1 MVTHSMATKQRYA
14 DGLTP
19 ADPLLAL
26 ASNIFKREAESL
38 REHLRP
44 QTGIPDPE
52 EIHQARIAVRRLRV
66 ALRAFRGFMPAQAE
80 EFRPEFRW
88 LGQVLGEARDLD
100 VYAESLRA
108 SGAGTAATRAKI
120 EKSLERSRSAAYD
133 HLRALLASQRYAR
146 LMTTFGDFVATEPP
160 PGVQR
165 RWRSLRI
172 RDAVRGD
179 LRESLKRV
187 LKLGR
192 KVDGDS
198 PPEKLHK
205 LRIRAKRLRYES
217 EFYMDFYP
225 ELRDLM
231 RGTKH
236 LQDLLGSYRDACN
249 AADRLRDLARRSKS
263 SKPGKAALAPL
274 IRALT
279 ESAAEVRRGFPAAW
293 RRFEKVADAAKLGR

>member
-1 MVTHSMATKQRYA
+1 MASEQRYA

-26 ASNIFKREAESL
+26 AGNIFKREATALS
-38 REHLRP
+38 EHLRP

-66 ALRAFRGFMPAQAE
+66 ALRAFRGFTPTLTE
-80 EFRPEFRW
+80 EFRPEFQW

-108 SGAGTAATRAKI
+108 NGAGTAAIRAKI
-120 EKSLERSRSAAYD
+120 EKGIDRARIEAYE
-133 HLRALLASQRYAR
+133 HLRSLLASAR
-146 LMTTFGDFVATEPP
+146 FAKLKKGFAHFVETEPP
-160 PGVQR
+160 RGVQR

-172 RDAVRGD
+172 QDAVRGD

-192 KVDGDS
+192 KVDNDS

-225 ELRDLM
+225 DLRDLTK
-231 RGTKH
+231 GTKH

-249 AADRLRDLARRSKS
+249 AADRLQTAVRRSKNS
-263 SKPGKAALAPL
+263 ASAKAAITPL
-274 IRALT
+274 IRAQN
-279 ESAAEVRRGFPAAW
+279 ESAAEVRRRFPAAW
-293 RRFEKVADAAKLGR
+293 RRFEKVADKAKLGR

>member
-1 MVTHSMATKQRYA
+1 MAAEQRYA
-14 DGLTP
+14 DGLTS

-26 ASNIFKREAESL
+26 AGNIFKREAASL
-38 REHLRP
+38 RDHLRP

-52 EIHQARIAVRRLRV
+52 EIHQARIAVRRIRV
-66 ALRAFRGFMPAQAE
+66 ALRAFRGFMPTHAE

-100 VYAESLRA
+100 VYAESLKT
-108 SGAGTAATRAKI
+108 SGAGTAAIRAKI
-120 EKSLERSRSAAYD
+120 EKGLDRARTEAYG
-133 HLRALLASQRYAR
+133 HLRSLLASDR
-146 LMTTFGDFVATEPP
+146 FGKVTKGFADFVETEPP
-160 PGVQR
+160 RGVQR

-172 RDAVRGD
+172 QDAVHGD

-192 KVDGDS
+192 KIDNDS
-198 PPEKLHK
+198 PPERLHK

-225 ELRDLM
+225 QLRDLTK
-231 RGTKH
+231 GTKH

-249 AADRLRDLARRSKS
+249 AADRLRALARRSNNSTKS
-263 SKPGKAALAPL
+263 AIAPL
-274 IRALT
+274 IRAQN
-279 ESAAEVRRGFPAAW
+279 ENAAEIRRRFPAAW
-293 RRFEKVADAAKLGR
+293 RRFEKIADKAKLDR

>member
-1 MVTHSMATKQRYA
+1 MAPEQSYA
-14 DGLTP
+14 DGLAP

-26 ASNIFKREAESL
+26 AGNIFKREAASL

-52 EIHQARIAVRRLRV
+52 EIHQARIAVRRIRV
-66 ALRAFRGFMPAQAE
+66 ALRAFRGFMPAHVG
-80 EFRPEFRW
+80 EFRPEFQW

-100 VYAESLRA
+100 VYAESLKA
-108 SGAGTAATRAKI
+108 SGAGTAAIRAKI
-120 EKSLERSRSAAYD
+120 EKGLERARTDAYG
-133 HLRALLASQRYAR
+133 HLRSLLASDRFAK
-146 LMTTFGDFVATEPP
+146 LTKAFAEFVDTEPP
-160 PGVQR
+160 RGVQR

-172 RDAVRGD
+172 QDAVRGD

-192 KVDGDS
+192 KVDNDS

-225 ELRDLM
+225 QLRDLTK
-231 RGTKH
+231 GTRH

-249 AADRLRDLARRSKS
+249 AADRLRAFARRADKS
-263 SKPGKAALAPL
+263 PNVKAAIAPL
-274 IRALT
+274 IRAQN
-279 ESAAEVRRGFPAAW
+279 ESAAEIRRRFPAAW
-293 RRFEKVADAAKLGR
+293 RRFEKVADRAKLNR

>member
-1 MVTHSMATKQRYA
+1 MAPEQRYA
-14 DGLTP
+14 DGLAP

-26 ASNIFKREAESL
+26 AGNIFKREAESL

-52 EIHQARIAVRRLRV
+52 EIHQARIAVRRIRV
-66 ALRAFRGFMPAQAE
+66 ALHAG

-100 VYAESLRA
+100 VYAESLKA
-108 SGAGTAATRAKI
+108 SGAGTAAIRAKI
-120 EKSLERSRSAAYD
+120 EKGLEQARIEAYA
-133 HLRALLASQRYAR
+133 HLRSLLASNRFAK
-146 LMTTFGDFVATEPP
+146 LTKTFADFVTTEPP
-160 PGVQR
+160 RGVQR

-172 RDAVRGD
+172 QDAVRGD

-192 KVDGDS
+192 RIDNDS
-198 PPEKLHK
+198 PPERLHK

-225 ELRDLM
+225 QLRDLTK
-231 RGTKH
+231 GTKQ

-249 AADRLRDLARRSKS
+249 AADRLRGLARRSKRS
-263 SKPGKAALAPL
+263 PNAKAAITPL
-274 IRALT
+274 IRAQN
-279 ESAAEVRRGFPAAW
+279 EIAAEIRRRFPAAW
-293 RRFEKVADAAKLGR
+293 RRFEKVADKAKLDR